1 MNLKTRK
8 RISTLKQYREFEKN
22 IKEGI
27 KGIIFWTILMVVA
40 GSNYLN

>member
-1 MNLKTRK
+1 MNLKIKK
-8 RISTLKQYREFEKN
+8 RISTLKQYHEIENK

-27 KGIIFWTILMVVA
+27 KGFLLWAVLMIVA

>member
-8 RISTLKQYREFEKN
+8 RISTLKQYREFENK
-22 IKEGI
+22 IKEGFKCLI
-27 KGIIFWTILMVVA
+27 LWAILMIVA

>member
-1 MNLKTRK
+1 MNLKIRK

-27 KGIIFWTILMVVA
+27 KGLLFWTILMIVA